1 MTPKETQH
9 VLGTALLTSRE
20 SLYLKVPEEAP
31 LHSLGLIMIQNQ
43 RKEVE
48 TVRNTEDCFVS

>member
-9 VLGTALLTSRE
+9 VLGTARITSRE
-20 SLYLKVPEEAP
+20 SLYLKVPEEVP

-48 TVRNTEDCFVS
+48 RVRNTEGCFVS